1 MYEMREEEGMAA
13 IAIVLAVVEV
23 EGWQWQWIEETFL
36 ESREEELRA
45 TDVQYT

>member
-23 EGWQWQWIEETFL
+23 EGWQQWIEEAFL

-45 TDVQYT
+45 TVVQYT